1 MAINLI
7 VLVLNASLLNKE
19 VIIIIILFIVLR
31 KVASVVQY

>member
-31 KVASVVQY
+31 KVASVGQY